1 MAREVFIDTSGFYA
15 QWDRNDRAHEK
26 VKAWLIKNQGKF
38 IAVTTEWVIG
48 ETCTLLM
55 ARGAPHLI
63 GDFLDQL
70 AASRVLRSINPDAE
84 TLVQTKQ
91 FLRRHADQRYS
102 FVDCLSFC
110 VMKQYQITQA
120 LTTDL
125 HFRKAGFQPLLA
137 AGQVGK

>member
-1 MAREVFIDTSGFYA
+1 MAYEVFIDTSGFYA

-26 VKAWLIKNQGKF
+26 VRAWLGQNQGKF
-38 IAVTTEWVIG
+38 IPVTTEWVIG

-55 ARGAPHLI
+55 ARRAPHLI
-63 GDFLDQL
+63 GTFLDQL

-84 TLVQTKQ
+84 TLDQTKQ
-91 FLRRHADQRYS
+91 FLRRYADQRYS

-110 VMKQYQITQA
+110 VMKRYHISHA

-125 HFRKAGFQPLLA
+125 HFRQAGFQPLLA
-137 AGQVGK
+137 DPP

>member
-1 MAREVFIDTSGFYA
+1 V
-15 QWDRNDRAHEK
+15 
-26 VKAWLIKNQGKF
+26 
-38 IAVTTEWVIG
+38 
-48 ETCTLLM
+48 

-63 GDFLDQL
+63 GDFLYQL
-70 AASRVLRSINPDAE
+70 GASRVLRSINPDAE
-84 TLVQTKQ
+84 TLDQTKQ

-120 LTTDL
+120 LTTDP

-137 AGQVGK
+137 AGQVL